1 MNDLNGSVIVAKNL
15 TLGYKKNEPVIQNAS
30 LKINTRD
37 FVFITGKSGSGKST
51 FLKSMYGAIHP
62 LRGSLNV
69 CGIDLNNIS
78 NSNKNFLRK
87 HLGVVFQ
94 DYKLIENWTIEKNVM
109 LPLLIAGFSKDVC
122 VAQAHKLLNHVK
134 LVHKADKYP
143 LELSGGEQQRAAVA
157 RALAHNPV
165 LLLADEPTGNLD
177 EYSSSVIWDLLRG
190 ANAQLG
196 TTVITVT
203 HKIPSL
209 LRVNYRRFII
219 EDGGI
224 DEVS

>member
-1 MNDLNGSVIVAKNL
+1 MDSLENSVVIADNL
-15 TLGYKKNEPVIQNAS
+15 TLGYKKNEPVLQNIT
-30 LKINTRD
+30 LNINTKD

-51 FLKSMYGAIHP
+51 FLKSLYGALPP
-62 LRGSLNV
+62 LVGSLSV
-69 CGIDLNNIS
+69 CGISLNGIKTANR
-78 NSNKNFLRK
+78 NFLRK

-122 VAQAHKLLNHVK
+122 IAQAHKLLNHVK
-134 LVHKADKYP
+134 LLHKADKYP

-165 LLLADEPTGNLD
+165 LILADEPTGNLD
-177 EYSSSVIWDLLRG
+177 EYSSSVIWDLLKG

-209 LRVNYRRFII
+209 LRVSYRHFVI
-219 EDGGI
+219 EEGKI
-224 DEVS
+224 DEIS

>member
-1 MNDLNGSVIVAKNL
+1 MNSAKSSVVVAENL
-15 TLGYKKNEPVIQNAS
+15 TLAYKKNEPIIQNATLS
-30 LKINTRD
+30 IKMGD

-62 LRGSLNV
+62 REGILNV
-69 CGIDLNNIS
+69 CGINLRNVS
-78 NSNKNFLRK
+78 TSNKNFLRK

-122 VAQAHKLLNHVK
+122 ISQAHKLLNHVK

-143 LELSGGEQQRAAVA
+143 LELSGGEQQRVAVA

-165 LLLADEPTGNLD
+165 LILADEPTGNLD
-177 EYSSSVIWDLLRG
+177 EYSSSVIWDLLKG

-209 LRVNYRRFII
+209 LRVNYRHFII

>member
-1 MNDLNGSVIVAKNL
+1 MSDIKSSVVVAENL
-15 TLGYKKNEPVIQNAS
+15 TLAYKKNEPIIQNATLS
-30 LKINTRD
+30 IKTGD

-62 LRGSLNV
+62 REGTLNV
-69 CGIDLNNIS
+69 CGINLRNVS
-78 NSNKNFLRK
+78 TSNKNFLRK

-122 VAQAHKLLNHVK
+122 ISQAHKLLNHVK

-165 LLLADEPTGNLD
+165 LILADEPTGNLD
-177 EYSSSVIWDLLRG
+177 EYSSSVIWDLLKG